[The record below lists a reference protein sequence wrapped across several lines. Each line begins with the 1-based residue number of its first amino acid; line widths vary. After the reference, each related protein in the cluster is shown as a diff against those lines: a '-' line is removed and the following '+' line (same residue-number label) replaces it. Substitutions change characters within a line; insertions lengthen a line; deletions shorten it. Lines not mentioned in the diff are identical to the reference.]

1 MLFNLNKF
9 FASVGAKVIGRVDFK
24 MALRSDEPC
33 DGPSEEDMWRKQQNQ
48 IDDGDLTIDG
58 VTYKR
63 HDAIYPEVLAK
74 FAAAME
80 AATAKIPPQVLAD
93 LAAARAEERDA
104 REANDGPAE
113 VRAAMKYNEVY
124 CQAVRDGHLPEDP
137 AVDAAAAARAAAAS
151 FSLSTRA
158 RRASN

>member
-1 MLFNLNKF
+1 
-9 FASVGAKVIGRVDFK
+9 

-104 REANDGPAE
+104 REANDGPA
-113 VRAAMKYNEVY
+113 
-124 CQAVRDGHLPEDP
+124 
-137 AVDAAAAARAAAAS
+137 
-151 FSLSTRA
+151 
-158 RRASN
+158 